1 MNEDIEYPA
10 PDAVKRVREEVKAA
24 DGICFLRRN
33 TITFSR
39 SLEKPY

>member
-1 MNEDIEYPA
+1 MRIIEYPA

-24 DGICFLRRN
+24 DGIWFFTPEIQSL
-33 TITFSR
+33 FPG